1 MTAADRARALLDAH
15 TAGTLDPDTLLAA
28 VDDADADAILPALMH
43 ALVELVSAGLVDTL
57 GEAGA
62 LDYLTARLDAARRG
76 ALREYAAANGIE
88 L

>member
-28 VDDADADAILPALMH
+28 VDDADAILPALMH